1 MNKTDRLISVDVFR
15 GLIIAMMILVNY
27 PGSWKYMY
35 APLSHS
41 NWNGLTPTDFI
52 FPFFIFIVGVSI
64 ALSYSKQ
71 LAASRPRKE
80 MVKKILIRGLKIYTI
95 GFFLHYLPA
104 FDFTK
109 IDLFGVLQR
118 IAEVFVV
125 CALLFI
131 FTSWKTQIYIIA
143 GILVGY
149 WLTMSYIPTDAF
161 IAGTLE
167 PGVNFAAWIDL
178 LLFPMNTIGSHGW
191 NAEGFYSSFPAIAS
205 GIIGM
210 LVGRFILTRKRS
222 ENTSIWLIVAGIA
235 FVFAGYV
242 WGWTFPI
249 NKKIWSSSFVLVTSG
264 WAAIVFA
271 LALFLIDLQ
280 GYKNNLIAKTGV
292 IFGSNAIAIYIT
304 ADLFETIYQYTG
316 IHDFV
321 YLGLTSLGMAELN
334 ASLIWS
340 LCSVSSCF
348 IIGLILYR
356 KNLFF
361 KL

>member
-1 MNKTDRLISVDVFR
+1 MKSDRLISVDVFR

-35 APLSHS
+35 APLVHS
-41 NWNGLTPTDFI
+41 DWNGLSPTDFI

-71 LAASRPRKE
+71 LTAAISRKE
-80 MVKKILIRGLKIYTI
+80 MVKKILIRGVKIYAI
-95 GFFLHYLPA
+95 GFCLHYLPD

-131 FTSWKTQIYIIA
+131 FTSWRTQIYILA

-149 WLTMSYIPTDAF
+149 WLTLCFIPTDSF
-161 IAGTLE
+161 SAGTLE
-167 PGVNFAAWIDL
+167 PGENIAAWIDL
-178 LLFPMNTIGSHGW
+178 LLFPIKTIGIHGW
-191 NAEGFYSSFPAIAS
+191 NAEGFYSSFTAIAS

-210 LVGRFILTRKRS
+210 LAGRFIVDQKTS
-222 ENTSIWLIVAGIA
+222 EHKINWLIVVGV
-235 FVFAGYV
+235 VFILVGYI
-242 WGWTFPI
+242 WGWFFPI
-249 NKKIWSSSFVLVTSG
+249 NKKIWTSSFVLVTSG
-264 WAAIVFA
+264 WALILFSI
-271 LALFLIDLQ
+271 ALFLIDQQ
-280 GYKNNLIAKTGV
+280 GYKNNWLSKIGV
-292 IFGSNAIAIYIT
+292 IFGSNAIVIYVC
-304 ADLFETIYQYTG
+304 ADLFETIYKHTG

-321 YLGLTSLGMAELN
+321 YLGLINFGMTELN

-340 LCSVSSCF
+340 LCSVFSCF
-348 IIGLILYR
+348 IVGLLLYR
-356 KNLFF
+356 KKLFF
-361 KL
+361 KI